1 MSKLSLGR
9 PLLAIQRTQQNP
21 TFVGF
26 GHSEAG
32 GKDCDEEEIDVE
44 ELDVAEVGA
53 EVVADHHRDELGQ
66 RIGRH
71 VLEDAERGDQRAT
84 T

>member
-1 MSKLSLGR
+1 MTR
-9 PLLAIQRTQQNP
+9 

-53 EVVADHHRDELGQ
+53 EVVADHDGDELGQ

-71 VLEDAERGDQRAT
+71 VLEDAEGGHQSAAAC
-84 T
+84 